1 MRVVAGKYKR
11 TPLKTIDSLSTRPT
25 KDMVKEALFSSI
37 YIDEDTSFLDLF
49 SGSGAIG
56 IEALSRGAKEVYF
69 NDLNKDAV
77 KVINE
82 NLNKLKE
89 NRIVYNLNYDTCLF
103 KLRGNQF
110 DYIFLDPP
118 YSFKEY
124 ENVFNLIGEYNLLND
139 NGKIIVE
146 VKKDVE
152 LDDNICSLN
161 KYKEKKYGISKL
173 IYYRRE
179 DVKRNLSRY
188 F

>member
-11 TPLKTIDSLSTRPT
+11 TPLKTIESLSTRPT

-37 YIDEDTSFLDLF
+37 YIDEETSFLDLF

-77 KVINE
+77 NVIKE
-82 NLNKLKE
+82 NLLKLKE
-89 NRIVYNLNYDTCLF
+89 NRVVYNLNYDACLS
-103 KLRGNQF
+103 KLTGNKF
-110 DYIFLDPP
+110 DYVFLDPP
-118 YSFKEY
+118 YAFEEY
-124 ENVFNLIGEYNLLND
+124 ENVFRLIAEYNLLKD

-146 VKKDVE
+146 VKKDVK
-152 LDDNICSLN
+152 LNDNIYSLN

-173 IYYRRE
+173 LYYRRE
-179 DVKRNLSRY
+179 DV
-188 F
+188 

>member
-11 TPLKTIDSLSTRPT
+11 TPLKTINSLSTRPT

-89 NRIVYNLNYDTCLF
+89 NRFVYNLNYDTCLF

-124 ENVFNLIGEYNLLND
+124 ENVFKLIGEYNLLND

-179 DVKRNLSRY
+179 DV
-188 F
+188 

>member
-11 TPLKTIDSLSTRPT
+11 TPLKTIESLSTRPT

-37 YIDEDTSFLDLF
+37 YIDENTSFLDLF

-77 KVINE
+77 KVIKE
-82 NLNKLKE
+82 NLSKLKE
-89 NRIVYNLNYDTCLF
+89 NRIVYNLNYDSCLL
-103 KLRGNQF
+103 KLKGEQF
-110 DYIFLDPP
+110 NYIFLDPP
-118 YSFKEY
+118 YAFKEY
-124 ENVFNLIGEYNLLND
+124 EVVFKLIDEYNLLKVD
-139 NGKIIVE
+139 GKIIVE

-152 LDDNICSLN
+152 LLDSMYQFN

-179 DVKRNLSRY
+179 DV
-188 F
+188 

>member
-11 TPLKTIDSLSTRPT
+11 TPLKTIESLSTRPT

-37 YIDEDTSFLDLF
+37 YIDEETSFLDLF

-77 KVINE
+77 NVIKE
-82 NLNKLKE
+82 NLLKLKE
-89 NRIVYNLNYDTCLF
+89 NRVVYNLNYDACLS
-103 KLRGNQF
+103 KLTGIKF

-118 YSFKEY
+118 YAFEEY
-124 ENVFNLIGEYNLLND
+124 ENVFRLIAEYNLLKD

-146 VKKDVE
+146 VKKDVK
-152 LDDNICSLN
+152 LNDNIYSLN

-173 IYYRRE
+173 LYYRRE
-179 DVKRNLSRY
+179 DV
-188 F
+188 

>member
-11 TPLKTIDSLSTRPT
+11 TPLKTIESLSTRPT

-37 YIDEDTSFLDLF
+37 YIDEETCFLDLF

-77 KVINE
+77 NVIKE
-82 NLNKLKE
+82 NLAKLKE
-89 NRIVYNLNYDTCLF
+89 NRTVYNLNYDSCLL
-103 KLRGNQF
+103 KLKDTKF
-110 DYIFLDPP
+110 DYVFLDPP
-118 YSFKEY
+118 YAFKEY
-124 ENVFNLIGEYNLLND
+124 ENTFKLIAEYNLLKD
-139 NGKIIVE
+139 DGKIIVE

-152 LDDNICSLN
+152 LLDSMYHLN

-179 DVKRNLSRY
+179 DV
-188 F
+188 

>member
-1 MRVVAGKYKR
+1 MRIVAGKYKR
-11 TPLKTIDSLSTRPT
+11 TPLKTIESLSTRPT

-37 YIDEDTSFLDLF
+37 HIDEETCFLDLF

-77 KVINE
+77 NVIKE
-82 NLNKLKE
+82 NLLKLKE
-89 NRIVYNLNYDTCLF
+89 NRVVYNLNYDVCLS
-103 KLRGNQF
+103 KLNGNKF
-110 DYIFLDPP
+110 DYVFLDPP
-118 YSFKEY
+118 YAFEEY
-124 ENVFNLIGEYNLLND
+124 ENIFRLIAEYNLLKD

-152 LDDNICSLN
+152 LNDNIYSLN

-173 IYYRRE
+173 LYYRRE
-179 DVKRNLSRY
+179 DV
-188 F
+188 